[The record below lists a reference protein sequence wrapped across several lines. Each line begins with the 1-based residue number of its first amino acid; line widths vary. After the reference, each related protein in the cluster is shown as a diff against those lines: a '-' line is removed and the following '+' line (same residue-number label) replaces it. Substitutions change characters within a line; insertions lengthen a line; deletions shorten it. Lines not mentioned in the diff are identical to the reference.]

1 MDQNS
6 AIEALASLAQPT
18 RMTIFRQLVRR
29 GPEGMVAGDIARS
42 LDIVPSTL
50 SGHLAVLRRAELLS
64 ATRKQREIHYSA
76 NLAVINDLVAFLL
89 ADCCEGT
96 VENCS
101 DILSLLKSA

>member
-1 MDQNS
+1 MNQNS
-6 AIEALASLAQPT
+6 AIEAFASLAHPS

-42 LDIVPSTL
+42 LNIVPSTL
-50 SGHLAVLRRAELLS
+50 SGHLAVLRRAGLLS
-64 ATRKQREIHYSA
+64 AARKQREIHYSA
-76 NLAVINDLVAFLL
+76 NLAAINDLVAFLL